1 MKKYVGFSNPAYQLE
16 TRNEIRVA
24 INRQYVEALQRQ
36 FTDFRKETKQIITD
50 VVKEESCLTA
60 REAMVLTAP
69 MNGKR
74 GGEGDRKIAENWG
87 NWAVEADVRSV
98 VVDDQKSLGAAV
110 GPNGSPAKFAKWKS
124 GNRPKKYGI
133 IRKIFDDNFFD
144 RAYNRAKNLFS
155 HNSKLMILTTEAQ
168 VEQIH
173 NQKRQQ
179 FRGRIRRNGG
189 SYIKNYHNPAF
200 AEKGILQNYIKKRQ
214 QRVGWM
220 KSGWL
225 DAIRKVGPAQINGM
239 PKNFGVKDL
248 PQFITRHANSLGM
261 VNIKNAADPGSAEIA
276 IVITNKIG
284 NIFKISYLTDT
295 YRLVIQNRMGKM
307 AKRMQHFQRAA
318 IEKFKNKKS

>member
-1 MKKYVGFSNPAYQLE
+1 MATYKGFVDPYYEQQ
-16 TRNEIRVA
+16 TRNEIRVN

-36 FTDFRKETKQIITD
+36 FSQFRLATKQIVAD

-69 MNGKR
+69 MHGKNG
-74 GGEGDRKIAENWG
+74 GQGDKKVAEVWG
-87 NWAVEADVRSV
+87 NFAVDNDVRSV

-110 GPNGSPAKFAKWKS
+110 GPNGSVAKFAKWKS
-124 GNRPKKYGI
+124 GNRPKKFGI

-155 HNSKLMILTTEAQ
+155 HNAKLQILTSEAQ
-168 VEQIH
+168 IKQLH
-173 NQKRQQ
+173 DQKRQMYK
-179 FRGRIRRNGG
+179 GRIRRNGG
-189 SYIKNYHNPAF
+189 AYIRYHHNPAF
-200 AEKGILQNYIKKRQ
+200 AEKKLLDNYIKKRQ
-214 QRVGWM
+214 ERVGWM

-225 DAIRKVGPAQINGM
+225 DAIRKIGPANINGM

-248 PQFITRHANSLGM
+248 PQFITKHTNNLGM
-261 VNIKNAADPGSAEIA
+261 VNIKNAGDPNSAEIA

-295 YRLVIQNRMGKM
+295 YRLVIMNRMGKM
-307 AKRMQHFQRAA
+307 AKRMAHFQRAE

>member
-1 MKKYVGFSNPAYQLE
+1 MSKFVGFNNPEYVLE
-16 TRNEIRVA
+16 ARNEIRVA

-36 FTDFRKETKQIITD
+36 FTAFREATKQIVTD

-69 MNGKR
+69 MHGKNG
-74 GGEGDRKIAENWG
+74 GQGDKKVAENWG
-87 NWAVEADVRSV
+87 NFAVENDVRSII
-98 VVDDQKSLGAAV
+98 VDDQKSLGAAV
-110 GPNGSPAKFAKWKS
+110 GPNGSTAKFAKWKS
-124 GNRPKKYGI
+124 GNRPKKFGI

-155 HNSKLMILTTEAQ
+155 HNSKLMILTSEAQ
-168 VEQIH
+168 VKQLH
-173 NQKRQQ
+173 DQKRQLY
-179 FRGRIRRNGG
+179 RGRIRRNGG
-189 SYIKNYHNPAF
+189 SYIQNYHNPAF
-200 AEKGILQNYIKKRQ
+200 AEKGILTNYIKKRQ

-225 DAIRKVGPAQINGM
+225 DAIRKIGPATINGM

-248 PQFITRHANSLGM
+248 PQFITRHSNNLGM
-261 VNIKNAADPGSAEIA
+261 VNIKNAADPSSAEIA

-295 YRLVIQNRMGKM
+295 YRLVIRNRMGKM
-307 AKRMQHFQRAA
+307 AKRMKHFQRAE
-318 IEKFKNKKS
+318 IEKFNNKKS